1 MLKNQNEQTTAF
13 LQTLLQIE
21 RDRDMDYLKK
31 ELNKLLPLALLCG
44 AIGGVLLILLG
55 NVFESAAWSYLVTY
69 VLVTG
74 ASVYV
79 LNRIRFKKEILS
91 SVLYGYCVFF
101 VMTVIAFLDMIM
113 NADPDF
119 IPPVFQQAGIFIT
132 LFISVFLIATLIASL
147 FKRRVI

>member
-1 MLKNQNEQTTAF
+1 
-13 LQTLLQIE
+13 
-21 RDRDMDYLKK
+21 MDYLKK
-31 ELNKLLPLALLCG
+31 ELNKLLPLSLLFG

-55 NVFESAAWSYLVTY
+55 HVFESAAWSYLLTY

-74 ASVYV
+74 VSVYI

-101 VMTVIAFLDMIM
+101 VMTIIAFLDMIM

-119 IPPVFQQAGIFIT
+119 IPPVFQQTRIFIT
-132 LFISVFLIATLIASL
+132 LFVSVFLIATLVASL